1 MLPYSQIFTM
11 MAAHKAAILA
21 EGVRQAQML
30 APGALPTLDMMK
42 GACVGYA
49 REIGK
54 QWLLPGAIETLQGAV
69 ATYQTQMGPRPA
81 TPISAG
87 DPDSIAWRD
96 AFDEHIMDV
105 IGKDMLRD
113 IGQDFIGE
121 WLTDS
126 EIDNPDTLTRAAQVM
141 TDRLLDAAVRG
152 RANGALLAEMDITM
166 TDLAPYG
173 TPPSADQVKA
183 AAIEAKP
190 IDEAVARGHVER
202 IVGAYGIKLGAA
214 NFDMVAV
221 TELLKSAFDDEEF
234 LALGYI
240 ETMGGKREDWPYFAA
255 YAKASPTHI
264 DDTVNAAFMAAIT
277 GQVVEMPKGAPKPP
291 KEKKLTKKELALLAK
306 GEAALKPPPLVVA
319 EGTVSPPVVLAPGTV
334 AKASEAADLRR
345 VIELMR
351 EHGSDGEE
359 ALGKV
364 LGVSRG
370 TVNNIVKKGKAWVP
384 TLEVQQAV
392 IDLLDSRIKGLQ
404 EARDMLTPF

>member
-1 MLPYSQIFTM
+1 MLPHSQIFTM
-11 MAAHKAAILA
+11 MATHKAAILA

-30 APGALPTLDMMK
+30 APGALPTLDMIK

-69 ATYQTQMGPRPA
+69 TTYATQMGPRPG
-81 TPISAG
+81 TAG
-87 DPDSIAWRD
+87 DPDEVAWRD

-105 IGKDMLRD
+105 IGKENLRD

-126 EIDNPDTLTRAAQVM
+126 EIDNPDTLNRAAQVM
-141 TDRLLDAAVRG
+141 TDRLLDAAAKG
-152 RANGALLAEMDITM
+152 RAPGALLAEIGIVHS
-166 TDLAPYG
+166 DLLPFCAA
-173 TPPSADQVKA
+173 PSADQVKA

-202 IVGAYGIKLGAA
+202 VVGAYGIKLGAA

-240 ETMGGKREDWPYFAA
+240 ETLGGKREDWPYFAA

-277 GQVVEMPKGAPKPP
+277 GQVVEMPKVAPKPP
-291 KEKKLTKKELALLAK
+291 KEKKERKTKATA
-306 GEAALKPPPLVVA
+306 GAANPAVGAPPPPVSVA
-319 EGTVSPPVVLAPGTV
+319 TAPATTAG
-334 AKASEAADLRR
+334 EAADLRR

-370 TVNNIVKKGKAWVP
+370 TVNNIVKKGKAWAP
-384 TLEVQQAV
+384 TPEVKAEVKALLMSRIGGLQAAV
-392 IDLLDSRIKGLQ
+392 DLLVR
-404 EARDMLTPF
+404 